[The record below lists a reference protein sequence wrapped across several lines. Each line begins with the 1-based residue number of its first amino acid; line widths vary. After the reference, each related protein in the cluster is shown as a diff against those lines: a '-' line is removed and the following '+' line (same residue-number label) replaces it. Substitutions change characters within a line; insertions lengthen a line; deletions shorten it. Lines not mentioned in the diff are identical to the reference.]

1 MGQWICTD
9 PLNKGLTILFHGGE
23 NEAEC
28 SNAREWSRGFNKTSM
43 KSKMRD
49 NGDGKWQRT
58 KSGVGTWQ

>member
-1 MGQWICTD
+1 MVGRMKQ
-9 PLNKGLTILFHGGE
+9 NVQMHE
-23 NEAEC
+23 NGAG
-28 SNAREWSRGFNKTSM
+28 GFNKTLM